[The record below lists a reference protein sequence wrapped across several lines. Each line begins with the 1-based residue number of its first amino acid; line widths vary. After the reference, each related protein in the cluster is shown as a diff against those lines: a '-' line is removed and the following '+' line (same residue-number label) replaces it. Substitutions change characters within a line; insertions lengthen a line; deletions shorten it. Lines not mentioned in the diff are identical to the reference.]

1 MRLVKPSIF
10 ISEQLK
16 NELERAGLTGWG
28 AGHPVALRIGRAAV
42 LCCWF
47 VGKTHAMLTPRQH
60 RAPAFVPLCN
70 LRKISPRLLR
80 RSVQMV
86 KLVSAALLRQNS
98 ISSSEGPDNEGSENE
113 ITPSD

>member
-28 AGHPVALRIGRAAV
+28 AGHQVALRIGRAAV

-47 VGKTHAMLTPRQH
+47 VGKTRAKLTPGQH
-60 RAPAFVPLCN
+60 RTPAFVPLCN
-70 LRKISPRLLR
+70 LRKIGQCLLLGSSP
-80 RSVQMV
+80 
-86 KLVSAALLRQNS
+86 KW
-98 ISSSEGPDNEGSENE
+98 
-113 ITPSD
+113 